1 MSPLEEL
8 VIPLLKAH
16 QIMPPPSLASV
27 LLPLFLSAWHLTSPS
42 LYHAE
47 ISLALFDSSRV
58 MGNTRQRFIAM
69 SVKSQAQE
77 RVKDGDRCCMN
88 RVPWWLMGVGKWA
101 QLAN

>member
-27 LLPLFLSAWHLTSPS
+27 LLPLFLSAWRLTSPS
-42 LYHAE
+42 LYHTE

-58 MGNTRQRFIAM
+58 MGNTRQ
-69 SVKSQAQE
+69 
-77 RVKDGDRCCMN
+77 
-88 RVPWWLMGVGKWA
+88 
-101 QLAN
+101 